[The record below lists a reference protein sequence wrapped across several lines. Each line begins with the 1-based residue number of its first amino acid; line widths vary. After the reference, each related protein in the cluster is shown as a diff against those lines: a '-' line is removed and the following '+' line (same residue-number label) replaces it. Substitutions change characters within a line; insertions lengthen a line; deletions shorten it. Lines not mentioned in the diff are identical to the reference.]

1 MTKKTNSVLAALALC
16 LLGTGTSHAT
26 LIDRGGGL
34 IYDDVLNVTWMQD
47 IQYAYTSGANP
58 WPVMNWT
65 MATEYVS
72 NLDYWDSVRGVMIS
86 DWRLPSTIN
95 APSSDGWDT
104 TGLSSELAYM
114 YYINLGYQAQPG
126 DRTLPAPSSTNY
138 NPFLNMA
145 YRAYWSGTNGDLA
158 DRAWYLHFHF
168 GFQRQNTI
176 GDGGLYVWAV
186 RDGDVAA
193 LGAPE
198 PGTLA
203 LFGVALVGLG
213 LANRRRK
220 KLSV

>member
-1 MTKKTNSVLAALALC
+1 MTKKTNSVLAALALS

-47 IQYAYTSGANP
+47 VLYAYTSGASSGP
-58 WPVMNWT
+58 AMDWT
-65 MATEYVS
+65 AATSFVS
-72 NLDYWDSVRGVMIS
+72 NLDYYDSVRGVTIS

-104 TGLSSELAYM
+104 TGTSSELAYM
-114 YYINLGYQAQPG
+114 YFINLGYQAQEG
-126 DRTLPAPSSTNY
+126 DRSLPAPTSTNY
-138 NPFLNMA
+138 NPFLNMV
-145 YRAYWSGTNGDLA
+145 YRGYWSGTNGDIA

-168 GFQRQNTI
+168 GFQHQNGI
-176 GDGGLYVWAV
+176 DDGGLYVWAV

-203 LFGVALVGLG
+203 LFGVALVGLS